1 MKYDDLDR
9 TIVVRTERKN
19 HIIICVFFLIISVF
33 IFAGEFMSNIDS
45 LETKVFLGS
54 MIFATVS
61 LIISIVTFI
70 DIFWFSVTAD
80 GNTISVKHNNIK
92 DSFEF
97 SVKDIKKI
105 EFRSQQYRDNVT
117 YFTTIKTSE
126 KTLELSNSLIGY
138 KSMLIYLKDK
148 YDNGII
154 DKSAISQFDYKT
166 LVENI
171 KYYSKYWLFGLWD
184 EFYLLCWGVVG

>member
-171 KYYSKYWLFGLWD
+171 KYYSKY
-184 EFYLLCWGVVG
+184 